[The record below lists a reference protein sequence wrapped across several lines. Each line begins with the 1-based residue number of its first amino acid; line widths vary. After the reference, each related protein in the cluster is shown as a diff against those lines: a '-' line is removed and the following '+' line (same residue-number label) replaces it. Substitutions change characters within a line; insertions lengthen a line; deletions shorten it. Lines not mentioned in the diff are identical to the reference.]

1 MEKSYIIE
9 VITKDAPYISLGYVS
24 DCDGKDVNLSREQG
38 AAKFFTD
45 KEELFAAA
53 KVVEEW
59 YKHGKVYAMA
69 WFYEINPSGWPLT
82 KRVFKNDIF

>member
-24 DCDGKDVNLSREQG
+24 EFDGDDVKLAKEQG

-53 KVVEEW
+53 KIINEW
-59 YKHGKVYAMA
+59 WKHGKVYAMA
-69 WFYEINPSGWPLT
+69 WFYEVNPNGWPLT
-82 KRVFKNDIF
+82 KRVFPKDIV